1 MSPSDKSFK
10 MLRLIGTVEG
20 TNVEGDKRASSVRE
34 FDGTGSGAGE
44 IGMSSNLT
52 WWFERA
58 INS

>member
-1 MSPSDKSFK
+1 